1 MCSRLKNTPLSFA
14 DDLLMFTSGDQISVQ
29 LLHVKFTVFTVASVL
44 EANLSKSAI
53 YFGGVFGTVKCHIQQ
68 TLGYSHGALPFRYL
82 GIPLSTKKLNL
93 IQWQPLIDQIV
104 EKYLPGQLKKYP
116 MQGEFSLLRQ

>member
-53 YFGGVFGTVKCHIQQ
+53 YFGGVFGTVMCHIQQ

-104 EKYLPGQLKKYP
+104 AKISFWTAKKVSYA
-116 MQGEFSLLRQ
+116 GRV